1 MPLPVERLRTTVLAH
16 LTDRETQSCVV
27 YLATARVARGEQL
40 SLPRLTFACPWDGY
54 LAFVDLDPMA
64 NWGHACCYIC
74 IEPETGEAYRID
86 AQFPPFGPPK
96 ADRPTRQWQVIHR
109 APGVPE
115 AVLTSPEQ

>member
-1 MPLPVERLRTTVLAH
+1 MPLPVERLRTTVLAQ

-27 YLATARVARGEQL
+27 YLAAARVARGEQL

-74 IEPETGEAYRID
+74 IEPQTDEAHRID
-86 AQFPPFGPPK
+86 AQFPPFGPST
-96 ADRPTRQWQVIHR
+96 ADRPSRQWRVIYR

-115 AVLTSPEQ
+115 ALLAIPEQ

>member
-1 MPLPVERLRTTVLAH
+1 MPLPVERLLTTTLAQ

-40 SLPRLTFACPWDGY
+40 SLPRLTFACPRDGY
-54 LAFVDLDPMA
+54 LTFVDLDPMA
-64 NWGHACCYIC
+64 NWGHACCYLC
-74 IEPETGEAYRID
+74 IEPQTGEVHRID

-96 ADRPTRQWQVIHR
+96 ADRPPRQWEVIYR

-115 AVLTSPEQ
+115 ALLTIPEQ